1 MIGIDL
7 LEISKFEK
15 VFARHGEKFLK
26 RIFTE
31 KELSYF
37 YRRGPTKIVIAELAA
52 RYAAKE
58 AVSKVLGTGIK
69 LLGSKGKIG
78 VFWKEVEVLTES
90 SGKPIIVLHGWAK
103 ERAGELGFKEIHI
116 SLTHIANLAQAMA
129 LAEKA

>member
-1 MIGIDL
+1 MIGVDL

-15 VFARHGEKFLK
+15 VLGRHGDRFLK

-31 KELSYF
+31 IELSYF
-37 YRRGPTKIVIAELAA
+37 YRLGPKKIVVAELAA

-69 LLGSKGKIG
+69 VLGSKGKIG
-78 VFWKEVEVLTES
+78 VFWQEVEIITEF
-90 SGKPIIVLHGWAK
+90 SGKPRVVLSGWAK
-103 ERAGELGFKEIHI
+103 KRAEELGFKEIHI
-116 SLTHIANLAQAMA
+116 SLTHIKDLAQAIA